1 MAVALL
7 LLPENAFVIS
17 LINQY
22 TPVLL
27 TIMLLCTRFV
37 VWKMMKDLSVS
48 YISLLLSDGITL
60 HVPRNIYSPN
70 RRRTRLNTLSFSGSY
85 G

>member
-1 MAVALL
+1 MILDQVHRHMAVALL

-27 TIMLLCTRFV
+27 TIMLLCTRLV
-37 VWKMMKDLSVS
+37 VWKTVENRSIS
-48 YISLLLSDGITL
+48 YISLLLPDGITL
-60 HVPRNIYSPN
+60 HVTSKY
-70 RRRTRLNTLSFSGSY
+70 LLAK
-85 G
+85 